1 VHTFL
6 RLGGCALLLCLARV
20 GPCLTADASPP
31 GVTSEGAASTYFV
44 DAARGSDAY
53 SGRLAEANASQVD
66 GPLQTIQV
74 AYEKLQPGDSLYIKK
89 GVYRETVLLT
99 KTASRFSP
107 IVIQAFPGDEGQV
120 VISGADPLRNWRRCP
135 SRQVCGGNPHW
146 RNIFMIEAAQRAEIK
161 QLFQYGFRL
170 KLSRYPDQGWLYPTA
185 VDPNESTLAF
195 RDAGLQD
202 KQTHW
207 TGSTCNVKTAL
218 WHLDQTR
225 VSAYAKDDGKITLA
239 SPTRFGMSSQT
250 GYYFTNLISE
260 INEEGEWAFD
270 HVHGRVYLWPWGE
283 GPEDVEGTGREYGI
297 DSDHCSYHTVRG
309 LTVRQAIHGIRLY
322 QTEHMD
328 VQENTVDYA
337 YAVGIFDTGA
347 SASSI
352 TGNKISYS
360 GHIGIMQDEFCTDG
374 LLEGN
379 HVYATGAEF
388 LGDDLLNGDALGMG
402 VAGNRAR
409 VINNR
414 IDRSGSHGLYA
425 ARGDTAGREIAYNY
439 ITNACLSL
447 ADAAGIYTDGHSSA
461 SEPDV
466 FHHNIVA
473 DIWGWQGG
481 WAGCE
486 TSDGEDCMAEV
497 YGIYLDEQGN
507 NRIFTHNTVIGCA
520 TAGVFFHWTQGNW
533 LAHNT
538 FYGNVAFQVLLSGKD
553 DPRFALRDNVVR
565 ENLLIATRPS
575 QRTLQLNR
583 DYSSIDFG
591 DSDENRFYH
600 PKSSRHIAV
609 CDDLGGSTCATYS
622 LAQWHEMSGKD
633 DNSKDLLPAQGPGRM
648 AVIFT
653 NPHMHTITVD
663 LEGRDHVD
671 INGRRVEDKAP
682 LEPFESIVLFPLSDE
697 E

>member
-1 VHTFL
+1 
-6 RLGGCALLLCLARV
+6 
-20 GPCLTADASPP
+20 
-31 GVTSEGAASTYFV
+31 V

-53 SGRLAEANASQVD
+53 SGRLAEPNASQVD
-66 GPLQTIQV
+66 GPLQTIQA
-74 AYEKLQPGDSLYIKK
+74 AYRKLQPGDSLYIKK
-89 GVYRETVLLT
+89 GVYRETVLLD
-99 KTASRFSP
+99 KAASQLSP

-120 VISGADPLRNWRRCP
+120 IISGADPMQDWVQCP
-135 SRQVCGGNPHW
+135 SQEACGGNPHW
-146 RNIFMIEAAQRAEIK
+146 SNIFYATVDREIK
-161 QLFQYGFRL
+161 QLFQHGSRL
-170 KLSRYPDQGWLYPTA
+170 RLSRFPNEGWRYPTT
-185 VDPNESTLAF
+185 VEPNKSTLAF
-195 RDAGLQD
+195 RDTGLQR
-202 KQTHW
+202 KTHW
-207 TGSTCNVKTAL
+207 PGSTCNVRTAK
-218 WHLDQTR
+218 WHLDQIEVGT
-225 VSAYAKDDGKITLA
+225 VSSDDGTVTLA
-239 SPTRFGMSSQT
+239 SPTRFEMSSQT
-250 GYYFTNLISE
+250 GYYLTNLVSE

-270 HVHGRVYLWPWGE
+270 RTLSRVYLWPRRGKLE
-283 GPEDVEGTGREYGI
+283 AIEATVREAGI
-297 DSDHCSYHTVRG
+297 HTRPHCAYHTVRG
-309 LTVRQAIHGIRLY
+309 LTVQYAIQGIWLQ
-322 QTEHMD
+322 QTDHMD
-328 VQENTVDYA
+328 VRENVVDYS
-337 YAVGIFDTGA
+337 YAIGIHDVGA
-347 SASSI
+347 LASSI
-352 TGNKISYS
+352 TMNKVQYS
-360 GHIGIMQDEFCTDG
+360 GYIGIMQDKFCTDG

-379 HVYATGAEF
+379 YVYATGAES